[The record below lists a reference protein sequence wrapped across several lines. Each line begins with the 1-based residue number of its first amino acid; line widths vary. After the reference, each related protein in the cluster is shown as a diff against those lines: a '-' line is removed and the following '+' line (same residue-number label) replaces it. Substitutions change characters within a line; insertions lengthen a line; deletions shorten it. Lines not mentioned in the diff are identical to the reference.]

1 MLKQNFKVKIK
12 MSPQIPKKNI
22 NYIHILIAMGLSP
35 QDINSM
41 SCEEF
46 WMKALDIDSETD
58 LNSKLKEYKIHE
70 LRSKIPKKDYKW
82 IKMLRYGHGYDQGEI
97 VRWSNEE
104 FWFTVLGYFPEAV
117 EDYINGME

>member
-1 MLKQNFKVKIK
+1 

-35 QDINSM
+35 QEINRM

-82 IKMLRYGHGYDQGEI
+82 IKKLRYGHGYDQGEI